1 MRTQPHLQGEAD
13 KLTSAFHVTYN
24 MILNLLRVEELNPE
38 YMLER
43 SFFQFQHRAALPEL
57 ETSMSLS
64 LLLAFVQK
72 PAPRVQTNRFARLES
87 MEMISKT
94 Y

>member
-1 MRTQPHLQGEAD
+1 MEPHVAMALLKGEAD

-43 SFFQFQHRAALPEL
+43 SFFQFQHRAAVPEL
-57 ETSMSLS
+57 EASVCLIISVVCVHRRWGAVCTDCRC
-64 LLLAFVQK
+64 A
-72 PAPRVQTNRFARLES
+72 RV
-87 MEMISKT
+87 
-94 Y
+94 